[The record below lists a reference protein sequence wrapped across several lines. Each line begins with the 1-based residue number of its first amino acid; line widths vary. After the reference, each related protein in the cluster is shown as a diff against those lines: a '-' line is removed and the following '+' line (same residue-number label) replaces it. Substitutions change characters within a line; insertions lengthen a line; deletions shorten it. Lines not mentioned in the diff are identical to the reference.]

1 MPAKPKQLAAGK
13 SKAAKK
19 PASAK
24 KSASAKPASKTAVA
38 QHGAEGPHAKQTT
51 AAPDRDRK
59 PKPTPATRP
68 SSKRGMP
75 ARLVVRNAVLKDIP
89 EINSLVERV
98 YPTMPPYTAGML
110 RGQITRFSDGQFVV
124 EYEGKIVGYAATF
137 RIAEAIAMKAHT
149 WSQIT
154 GGGYASRHDPN
165 GDWLYGMEV
174 CVDPGYRRL
183 RIGQRLYEARQ
194 AYVETNSLKG
204 IVFGGRMPGYARRR
218 KTFPD
223 ANEYLQAVVE
233 HTARDP
239 VASFHIRSGFEPIGV
254 MKNYLPSDKQSA
266 GYASH
271 MVWRNPYV
279 SQDTDDSPSASSP
292 KEWVR
297 VATVQFQQRAI
308 GSFEEFI
315 SNIEY
320 FVDVVSD
327 YKSDFV
333 VFPELFTLQLLAFEK
348 RKLTPAE
355 SIEALTEFTPRFVAA
370 MREMAIGYNINII
383 GGSHPTRTDDGDIQ
397 NVAYVFLRDGSV
409 YEQEKIHPTPNE
421 RRWWNIQGGEHVNAI
436 ETDCGPIG
444 VLICYDCEFPELAR
458 RLADE
463 GAQIL
468 FVPFCTDN
476 RQGYLRVR
484 YCAQARA
491 IENQCYVVMSG
502 NVGNLPNVENMD
514 IQYAQS
520 CILTPC
526 DFPFARDG
534 IAADTSENVET
545 VAVAD
550 LDLSDLAWA
559 RAQGTVRN
567 LRDRRFDLYKLVWT
581 DGG

>member
-1 MPAKPKQLAAGK
+1 MTTKSKSPVEKKTGGKSAKNPATKGATNRPKQAAKPRTLMAGQNSQRTMPAKL
-13 SKAAKK
+13 
-19 PASAK
+19 
-24 KSASAKPASKTAVA
+24 
-38 QHGAEGPHAKQTT
+38 H
-51 AAPDRDRK
+51 
-59 PKPTPATRP
+59 
-68 SSKRGMP
+68 
-75 ARLVVRNAVLKDIP
+75 VRNATLADIP
-89 EINSLVERV
+89 DIADLVARV
-98 YPTMPPYTAGML
+98 YPSMQTYTSGML
-110 RGQITRFSDGQFVV
+110 RGQITRFPEGQFIV
-124 EYEGKIVGYAATF
+124 EYDGKIVGYAATF
-137 RIAEAIAMKAHT
+137 RITEAIALVQHT

-165 GDWLYGMEV
+165 GEWLYGMEV
-174 CVDPGYRRL
+174 CVDPTRRRL

-194 AYVETNSLKG
+194 AYVEANELKG
-204 IVFGGRMPGYARRR
+204 IVFGGRLPGYARRQ
-218 KTFPD
+218 KQYPD
-223 ANEYLQAVVE
+223 PLDYLQAVTE
-233 HTARDP
+233 RKTRDA
-239 VASFHIRSGFEPIGV
+239 VANFHLRAGFEPIGV
-254 MKNYLPSDKQSA
+254 LKNYLPEDKQSA

-279 SQDTDDSPSASSP
+279 LQEKSASDQTSSP

-315 SNIEY
+315 GNIEY

-348 RKLTPAE
+348 RKLSPVEA
-355 SIEALTEFTPRFVAA
+355 IEALTRFTPRFVKA
-370 MREMAIGYNINII
+370 MRELAIGYNINII
-383 GGSHPTRTDDGDIQ
+383 GGSHPTRAEDGEIQ
-397 NVAYVFLRDGSV
+397 NIAYVFLRDGSV

-421 RRWWNIQGGEHVNAI
+421 RTWWNIQGGDSVQAI
-436 ETDCGPIG
+436 QTDCGPIG
-444 VLICYDCEFPELAR
+444 VLICYDAEFPELAR

-463 GAQIL
+463 GATIL

-545 VAVAD
+545 VAFAD
-550 LDLSDLAWA
+550 LDLSDLSWA

-567 LRDRRFDLYKLVWT
+567 LRDRRFDLYNLKWT

>member
-1 MPAKPKQLAAGK
+1 MPW
-13 SKAAKK
+13 
-19 PASAK
+19 
-24 KSASAKPASKTAVA
+24 
-38 QHGAEGPHAKQTT
+38 
-51 AAPDRDRK
+51 RR
-59 PKPTPATRP
+59 
-68 SSKRGMP
+68 
-75 ARLVVRNAVLKDIP
+75 
-89 EINSLVERV
+89 
-98 YPTMPPYTAGML
+98 
-110 RGQITRFSDGQFVV
+110 
-124 EYEGKIVGYAATF
+124 
-137 RIAEAIAMKAHT
+137 T

-174 CVDPGYRRL
+174 CVDPNYRRL
-183 RIGQRLYEARQ
+183 RIGQRLYEART
-194 AYVETNSLKG
+194 YLVINEEIKG
-204 IVFGGRMPGYARRR
+204 IVFGGRLPGYARRR
-218 KTFPD
+218 KSYPD
-223 ANEYLQAVVE
+223 PRDYMHAVSE
-233 HTARDP
+233 RKIRDP
-239 VASFHIRSGFEPIGV
+239 VVAFHLRSGFEPIGI
-254 MKNYLPSDKQSA
+254 MENYLASDKQSA

-279 SQDTDDSPSASSP
+279 SPENPKNRTHHPP
-292 KEWVR
+292 KEWIR

-308 GSFEEFI
+308 KSFDEFI
-315 SNIEY
+315 CNIEY

-348 RKLTPAE
+348 RKLGPAE
-355 SIEALTEFTPRFVAA
+355 AIEALTEFTPRFVKA
-370 MREMAIGYNINII
+370 MRELAIGYNINII
-383 GGSHPTRTDDGDIQ
+383 GGSHPTRTDDGEIQ
-397 NVAYVFLRDGSV
+397 NIAYVFLRDGSV
-409 YEQEKIHPTPNE
+409 HEQEKIHPTPNE
-421 RRWWNIQGGEHVNAI
+421 RRWWNIQGGDRVHAI

-463 GAQIL
+463 GAHIL

-484 YCAQARA
+484 YCCQARA

-559 RAQGTVRN
+559 RAEGTVRN
-567 LRDRRFDLYKLVWT
+567 LRDRRFDLYKLVWS